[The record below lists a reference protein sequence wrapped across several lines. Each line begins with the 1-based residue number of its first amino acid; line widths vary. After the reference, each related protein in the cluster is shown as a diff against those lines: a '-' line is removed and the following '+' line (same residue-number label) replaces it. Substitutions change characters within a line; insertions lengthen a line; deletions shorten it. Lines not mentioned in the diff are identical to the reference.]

1 MLVDSYRHKG
11 LRKNLIDHLKIK
23 GIKDNNVLT
32 AMSKIPRHFFLD
44 PAFDEWAYKDQAFPI
59 NENQTISQPLTVAIQ
74 SSLLEIKKGDKVLE
88 IGTGSGYQACV
99 LRELGAKVYTIERIE
114 KLFHK
119 TNQLLVLMGYQSI
132 RTYHKDGYQGLPLFA
147 PFDKIIVTAGAKEI
161 PEKLKAQLKV
171 GGYLVIPSGEG
182 VIKTMIRLK
191 KISETTF
198 ITENFGDFRF
208 VPFKEGVVS

>member
-11 LRKNLIDHLKIK
+11 LRKNLIAHLKIK
-23 GIKDNNVLT
+23 GIKDENVLF

-119 TNQLLVLMGYQSI
+119 TNQLLQVMGYQSI
-132 RTYHKDGYQGLPLFA
+132 RTYHKDGYQGLQLFA
-147 PFDKIIVTAGAKEI
+147 PFDKIIVTAGANQI
-161 PEKLKAQLKV
+161 PVKLKAQLKI
-171 GGYLVIPSGEG
+171 GGYLVIPTGKG
-182 VIKTMIRLK
+182 DIKTMIRLK
-191 KISETTF
+191 KISETKF